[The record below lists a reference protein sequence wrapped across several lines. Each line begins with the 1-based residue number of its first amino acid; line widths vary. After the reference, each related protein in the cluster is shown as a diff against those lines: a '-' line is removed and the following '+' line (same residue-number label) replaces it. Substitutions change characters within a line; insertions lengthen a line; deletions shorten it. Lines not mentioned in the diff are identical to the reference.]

1 MQYRFLGNSGFKVSA
16 ISYGNWLTHGSQVKA
31 DQAIK
36 TVHAAYENG
45 ITTFDTADVY
55 AGTKA
60 EVVLADAIKGF
71 RREGIELFTKVYWPI
86 GEGVN
91 DRGSSRKHVME
102 AINGSLRRLKVD
114 YVDLYQAHRFDHET
128 PLEETM
134 RAFEDIVR
142 SGKAL
147 YIGVSEWSAEQIQAA
162 VDIAK
167 QMNFDKI
174 VSNQPQYSMLWR
186 VIEGEVVPTSE
197 KNGISQ
203 IVWSP
208 MAQGVLT
215 GKYLPGQPA
224 PAGSRATDV
233 GGARMIERWMRDDVL
248 NAVQNLK
255 PIAAELG
262 ISMGQLAIAWVLKNP
277 NVASAIVGASRP
289 DQIIDNIKAIDVVL
303 DDAVMKK
310 IDDVVASVIE
320 RDVKQTVS
328 PNPRA

>member
-1 MQYRFLGNSGFKVSA
+1 VSDVDFVQDNE
-16 ISYGNWLTHGSQVKA
+16 SRSSRGVLRGLHFQRPPY
-31 DQAIK
+31 DQAK
-36 TVHAAYENG
+36 LV
-45 ITTFDTADVY
+45 
-55 AGTKA
+55 
-60 EVVLADAIKGF
+60 
-71 RREGIELFTKVYWPI
+71 
-86 GEGVN
+86 
-91 DRGSSRKHVME
+91 
-102 AINGSLRRLKVD
+102 
-114 YVDLYQAHRFDHET
+114 
-128 PLEETM
+128 
-134 RAFEDIVR
+134 
-142 SGKAL
+142 
-147 YIGVSEWSAEQIQAA
+147 
-162 VDIAK
+162 
-167 QMNFDKI
+167 
-174 VSNQPQYSMLWR
+174 R
-186 VIEGEVVPTSE
+186 VIEGEVVPTSV

-224 PAGSRATDV
+224 PAGSRATDA
-233 GGARMIERWMRDDVL
+233 GGSRMIERWMRDDVL

-289 DQIIDNIKAIDVVL
+289 DQIVDNIKAIDVVL

-310 IDDVVASVIE
+310 IDDVVASVVE